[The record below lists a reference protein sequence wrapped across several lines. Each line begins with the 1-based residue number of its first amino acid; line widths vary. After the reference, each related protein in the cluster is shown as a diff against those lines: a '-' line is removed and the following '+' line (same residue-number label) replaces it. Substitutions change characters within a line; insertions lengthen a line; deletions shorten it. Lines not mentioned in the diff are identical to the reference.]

1 MKKVIAYIDGFNLY
15 FGLKRKNWKRYY
27 WLNVQKLSEN
37 LLTDA
42 QSLMY
47 TKYFTARISYPPEK
61 VKRQNTFL
69 EALETLNQL
78 KIYYGKYQMN
88 NIECKRC
95 GNLWAAPNEKMT
107 DVNISIELLSDALQN
122 NFDIA
127 LLISGDSDLSGPLKK
142 IHELFLDKRTIVA
155 FPPATFSFELS
166 KAADAYFTIGR
177 KKFADSVFPDE
188 IVKDGGYFLKK
199 PVRWS

>member
-27 WLNVQKLSEN
+27 WLNVQKLSKN

-69 EALETLNQL
+69 EALATLKQL

-88 NIECKRC
+88 TIECKRC
-95 GNLWAAPNEKMT
+95 GNLWAVPNEKMT
-107 DVNISIELLSDALQN
+107 DVNISIELLSDAFQN

>member
-69 EALETLNQL
+69 EALATLKQL

-88 NIECKRC
+88 TIECKRC

-107 DVNISIELLSDALQN
+107 DVNISIELLSDAFQN
-122 NFDIA
+122 IFDIA

-142 IHELFLDKRTIVA
+142 FTNFSLIKEQLLLSPQQHFL
-155 FPPATFSFELS
+155 SN
-166 KAADAYFTIGR
+166 Y
-177 KKFADSVFPDE
+177 
-188 IVKDGGYFLKK
+188 LK
-199 PVRWS
+199 PLTHTSQ